1 MKKAFLY
8 VFFSLVFAI
17 GLAAGTASA
26 QDKKISLDSTQQ
38 QAGGHCAEG
47 MGSKKLTTGES
58 SGHCAEGGYHE
69 GHYDYPIDHA
79 DAPGTVNIFHIENAE
94 EVNIWPGSPTF
105 GPFFKDDVIAIDYG
119 KEGEPLKIKES
130 ETDKAVRNHSYP
142 LQKEL
147 QKEQLCGDNLFCL
160 DICEDIYH
168 RKRDRH
174 NCNQLQMSFFPSF
187 MEIFDILSNP
197 YDLEDFTPQYVH
209 YYVLQRVLD
218 ITPDSIL
225 PFINDYNDSER
236 VTLLDWIIGDEN
248 LAEIFS
254 SEDTGLQI
262 LGSLLDYSHD
272 LSWEVLTLSRE
283 RNLFDLIIEYN
294 NEAALE
300 WAHSFVTGQLCE
312 NQLYSKDC
320 LQKYCSAASNWN
332 YAEDLLDFEFFEN
345 YLDEIIRRKVNQEN
359 WRNPN
364 FEDSDDIN
372 DYWQKELCKLP
383 EQTGAKL
390 Q

>member
-69 GHYDYPIDHA
+69 GHYDYPTDYA
-79 DAPGTVNIFHIENAE
+79 NAPGTVNIFHIENVE
-94 EVNIWPGSPTF
+94 EVNIWPGFPTF
-105 GPFFKDDVIAIDYG
+105 GPFFKDDVI
-119 KEGEPLKIKES
+119 
-130 ETDKAVRNHSYP
+130 TDKAVSNDSYP

-147 QKEQLCGDNLFCL
+147 QKEQLCSDDLFCL
-160 DICEDIYH
+160 DICEDIYD
-168 RKRDRH
+168 RKKDIN

-187 MEIFDILSNP
+187 MEIFNILSNP
-197 YDLEDFTPQYVH
+197 YDLEDFNPQYVH

-218 ITPDSIL
+218 INPDSIL

-248 LAEIFS
+248 LTKIFS

-262 LGSLLDYSHD
+262 LGSLLDYRHD
-272 LSWEVLTLSRE
+272 LSWEVLTLRE
-283 RNLFDLIIEYN
+283 RKGNLFDLIIEYN

-332 YAEDLLDFEFFEN
+332 YAGDLLKFEFFEN
-345 YLDEIIRRKVNQEN
+345 YLDEIIRRNVNKAN
-359 WRNPN
+359 WKDPN
-364 FEDSDDIN
+364 FEDSN
-372 DYWQKELCKLP
+372 DLNEDWQEELCNLS

-390 Q
+390 QFKLGKGDS